1 MKRSL
6 ILAMVAIVIAVS
18 IIAGVAVWL
27 LTPPGPMYT
36 IRMREY
42 SFKLEGGDFPL
53 QIKAGE
59 TVRIKL
65 INEGTVNELQI
76 HAGT

>member
-6 ILAMVAIVIAVS
+6 ILAIVAIVIAVS

-27 LTPPGPMYT
+27 LTPSGSMHT

-42 SFKLEGGDFPL
+42 SYVFEGGISRCRLKPVKPL
-53 QIKAGE
+53 E
-59 TVRIKL
+59 SS
-65 INEGTVNELQI
+65 
-76 HAGT
+76 

>member
-6 ILAMVAIVIAVS
+6 ILAIVAIVIAVS

-27 LTPPGPMYT
+27 LTPSGPMYT

-42 SFKLEGGDFPL
+42 SYVLEGGFPV
-53 QIKAGE
+53 AD
-59 TVRIKL
+59 
-65 INEGTVNELQI
+65 
-76 HAGT
+76 